1 MIRPRRLIVALMLLL
16 VVVAWPLTA
25 GAQQKESGPSPVASL
40 LDPSQLAT
48 LRTDVARVGMFSSY
62 DRSGGNDDGFS
73 GKQSFVRKEADDR
86 LVLAEV
92 DGPGAITRIWTP
104 TPTNAP
110 IEFFFDGEEKPRLVV
125 PFADLFRGRTP
136 PFVGPT
142 TYTGAGGYVTY
153 APLTFEKS
161 IKVVARTA
169 KVQFYQINYVRFEP
183 GTAVRTFAR
192 GDREPVAEFRPVGRV
207 NETAQT
213 LQPGGSATL
222 FLSSEP
228 GRVVGFEVSPLDAL
242 AGPERAIVLRITYDG
257 AERPAVEVPA
267 GDFFGASFGK
277 PSVRSMLLGATNQ
290 NVGYATFPIPY
301 NRSIRIDLVD
311 QRTTGAPINVKARIL
326 TTATARQ
333 PSEAYFHASWR
344 REAPTTPGQPFTFVD
359 LSGRGHLV
367 GVTLQAQGT
376 EPGQT
381 LFFEGD
387 DQTTIDGELV
397 AHGTGSEDFF
407 NGGWYDL
414 PGRWYQ
420 TRSFPLSGCLEYK
433 KALGRT
439 GAYRLFLGD
448 ALVFRKSLL
457 LTIEHGPEKNAVPTD
472 YTGVSYYYLD
482 QAGGVGPALP
492 DAPARRATPPTSFV
506 IVPGWQ
512 APIHAF
518 SLDDATL
525 SRVVERIGGKS
536 VRTLTL
542 RDQGTPDIQGHY
554 VAITAEPPEAGR
566 YRIEVEGVRGPDEGI
581 LQLFVDDQPV
591 GQPVDFYA
599 PERSV
604 SEPQELATIEL
615 APAGTPLYFTLVG
628 KNDKSSGRGFALVR
642 IVCTPVAGAP

>member
-1 MIRPRRLIVALMLLL
+1 MIRPCLVAALTIA
-16 VVVAWPLTA
+16 AWPLA
-25 GAQQKESGPSPVASL
+25 LNAQEAESPPVASL
-40 LDPSQLAT
+40 MNPAELAR
-48 LRTDVARVGMFSSY
+48 LRTSVAKVGMFSSY
-62 DRSGGNDDGFS
+62 DRTGGNDDGFS
-73 GKQSFVRKEADDR
+73 GQHSFVRKEADDR

-92 DGPGAITRIWTP
+92 EGPGAITRIWTP

-110 IEFFFDGEEKPRLVV
+110 IEFYFDGEEKPRLVV
-125 PFADLFRGRTP
+125 PFVDLFRGRTP
-136 PFVGPT
+136 PFVGAL

-153 APLTFEKS
+153 APLAFEKS
-161 IKVVARTA
+161 IKVVARTS

-183 GTAVRTFAR
+183 GTPVRSLAR
-192 GDREPVAEFRPVGRV
+192 GERPAVPEFRPVGRV
-207 NETAQT
+207 NVTAQT
-213 LQPGGSATL
+213 LQPGATATL

-228 GRVVGFEVSPLDAL
+228 GRIVGLEVSPLDGL
-242 AGPERAIVLRITYDG
+242 AGPDRAIVLRITYDG

-277 PSVRSMLLGATNQ
+277 PSVQSMLLGATNQ
-290 NVGYATFPIPY
+290 NVGYATFPMPY
-301 NRSIRIDLVD
+301 DQSIRIDLVD
-311 QRTTGAPINVKARIL
+311 QRTSGAPISVNARIL
-326 TTATARQ
+326 TTPEARQ

-344 REAPTTPGQPFTFVD
+344 RENPTTPGQPFTFVD
-359 LSGRGHLV
+359 LKGRGHLV

-420 TRSFPLSGCLEYK
+420 TRSFPLSGCLEYH

-439 GAYRLFLGD
+439 GAYRLFLAD

-482 QAGGVGPALP
+482 QAAGVAPALP
-492 DAPARRATPPTSFV
+492 DAASRRVTPPTSFV

-525 SRVVERIGGKS
+525 NRRVERIEGKA

-542 RDQGTPDIQGHY
+542 RDEGAPDIQGHY
-554 VAITAEPPEAGR
+554 VAITAEAPEAGR
-566 YRIEVEGVRGPDEGI
+566 YRIEVEGVMGPDEGI

-591 GQPVDFYA
+591 GNAVDFYA

-604 SEPQELATIEL
+604 SKPRELATVEL
-615 APAGTPLYFTLVG
+615 APGGTPLYFTLVG
-628 KNDKSSGRGFALVR
+628 KNEKSSGRGFALVR
-642 IVCTPVAGAP
+642 ILCTPVAAGP